1 MKIGIFGSRS
11 LRSKKNYKFIEK
23 KIKEFCERNKVDFI
37 LLPGDIKGVCSS
49 ALKIASKIM
58 IPTTLYFYDKSSS
71 GKWNMINSIKERT
84 LEIIDKADYFL
95 IFHDGESKGTLWD
108 LERVI
113 RARKHYKYFKVK
125 KEEDL
130 ENMFNI
136 EEYMLDFDKGDL

>member
-130 ENMFNI
+130 EDILNVKD
-136 EEYMLDFDKGDL
+136 MLDLDKEIL